1 MTVQVGE
8 VTGEGEVVVVPVAR
22 PRLWSPKDPHLYTLK
37 VREVPVQV
45 QTNLRCGCPLVTWS
59 PPTVV

>member
-1 MTVQVGE
+1 M
-8 VTGEGEVVVVPVAR
+8 TGEGEVVVVPVAR